1 MSPTV
6 PLSSFTST
14 FPLLFFFVLSLL
26 LLLPSPAFGSSSPLH
41 LLDLFLLKPS
51 SLSFSPPFTPTTLS
65 YSLSS
70 PTLLSTLSLQP
81 STSPSNS
88 VQLRVNDG
96 PFFTL
101 TATEAEDVDLLEGIN
116 HLFLQVVHEDDA
128 SRATLTY
135 LITVCNGVDCH
146 QQVDAATPS
155 AQLLSLVLPQVNL
168 TPSFSSTVFAYTA
181 LSHRHTHGVVVVP
194 TLLQSSPGVLIVAS
208 MNGDTFTSIASTR
221 RSPPIPM
228 KMGTNVL
235 FVQVRDAQSQL
246 CTYTVHIDRTGAG
259 EAKKKR
265 DAVDMNDE
273 IEYIGGFAYIRIRE
287 ASADLMS
294 LVVSVGQLSPRFSP
308 SVHQYHMTVDH
319 HVPTL
324 QVTAKLKDKEGKL
337 VVFYTHS
344 TSSSPAPATFALI
357 PDTASDV
364 IPLCVGVTSIKVQVT
379 SYDGEVSDFYILTI
393 TRASE
398 ADENEGGTA
407 ELLPSAV
414 SSTKYPAVPHRVK
427 PSPSKHAD
435 PTLLGLRG
443 QSYDVHVETGQ
454 VYCLVS
460 EPHLLINARFV
471 NMAVLNSD
479 GSTNADRDP
488 IIGIGEVAILT
499 RTGHQLHIETGTGE
513 AGVRGFSR
521 VSLNEQPMNVEDQA
535 FIENTAEGEHEGIYA
550 TTPTSLT
557 ELLAFN
563 SSNTF
568 TIITP
573 NWHIVLLDTRE
584 GIVPRA
590 TLSAPLDLGAHG
602 LLGQTWRDKKE
613 GRLHSHDL
621 EREVGRGGVGL
632 STEGTEDSMEVL
644 EGSMEDYR
652 IKDGS
657 LFSAKFEFNLYE
669 PEGGELTPQERR

>member
-1 MSPTV
+1 MP
-6 PLSSFTST
+6 
-14 FPLLFFFVLSLL
+14 
-26 LLLPSPAFGSSSPLH
+26 
-41 LLDLFLLKPS
+41 
-51 SLSFSPPFTPTTLS
+51 
-65 YSLSS
+65 
-70 PTLLSTLSLQP
+70 
-81 STSPSNS
+81 
-88 VQLRVNDG
+88 
-96 PFFTL
+96 
-101 TATEAEDVDLLEGIN
+101 
-116 HLFLQVVHEDDA
+116 
-128 SRATLTY
+128 
-135 LITVCNGVDCH
+135 
-146 QQVDAATPS
+146 
-155 AQLLSLVLPQVNL
+155 
-168 TPSFSSTVFAYTA
+168 
-181 LSHRHTHGVVVVP
+181 
-194 TLLQSSPGVLIVAS
+194 
-208 MNGDTFTSIASTR
+208 R
-221 RSPPIPM
+221 RS
-228 KMGTNVL
+228 G
-235 FVQVRDAQSQL
+235 
-246 CTYTVHIDRTGAG
+246 
-259 EAKKKR
+259 
-265 DAVDMNDE
+265 DAVDMSDE

-294 LVVSVGQLSPRFSP
+294 LVTSVGQLSPRFSP
-308 SVHQYHMTVDH
+308 SVRQYAMTVDH
-319 HVPTL
+319 HVPSL

-344 TSSSPAPATFALI
+344 TSSSPTPATFALI

-379 SYDGEVSDFYILTI
+379 SYDDQITDSYLLTI
-393 TRASE
+393 SRFSE
-398 ADENEGGTA
+398 AEENDGTTA
-407 ELLPSAV
+407 ELSPSTAA
-414 SSTKYPAVPHRVK
+414 SARYPAVPHRVK
-427 PSPSKHAD
+427 AASSKHAD

-443 QSYDVHVETGQ
+443 QSYDVHVEIGQ

-460 EPHLLINARFV
+460 EPHLLLNARFV

-479 GSTNADRDP
+479 GSTNTEKDP
-488 IIGIGEVAILT
+488 IIGIGEVAVLT
-499 RTGHQLHIETGTGE
+499 RTGHALHIETGTGE

-535 FIENTAEGEHEGIYA
+535 FIENTAEGEHEDVYS
-550 TTPTSLT
+550 TSSSHT

-563 SSNTF
+563 TSNTF

-621 EREVGRGGVGL
+621 EREAGRGGVGL
-632 STEGTEDSMEVL
+632 SSEGTEDSMEVL

-669 PEGGELTPQERR
+669 PEGGEMSKERR